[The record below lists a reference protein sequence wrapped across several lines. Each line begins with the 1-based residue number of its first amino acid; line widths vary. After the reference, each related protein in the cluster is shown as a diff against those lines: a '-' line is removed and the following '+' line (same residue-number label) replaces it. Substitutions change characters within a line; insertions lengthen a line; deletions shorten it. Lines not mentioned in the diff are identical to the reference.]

1 MLNFQKFTI
10 PELKIELAKLSIPYN
25 SKMRKADLTQLLDDH
40 FLKRAQALAENIP
53 AAITDVITSI
63 ADVGAQKKKLIHK
76 KIIIPNI
83 PDSVLLALR
92 SNATALD
99 TVIDP
104 ATFSNYL
111 RAAYY
116 YDEVKDT
123 VYNRIGHGGLPLKE
137 GFALKPVQIE
147 AINFMRDRE
156 TASVGNNQYCGI
168 KGGMLML
175 NMGIGKTLTSAAYS
189 LASSH
194 HSSVSGVKTPTLV
207 VCTRILVDVWYSEI
221 NKFFSGVRVLRLHND
236 YLAKNEL
243 ETFTSSSF
251 DSYDF
256 VVTTYEFIGKHKDDK
271 SIEACVHVLGEEHTI
286 MNGRK
291 IAIRMRDH
299 MDIAKTPARA
309 AVARGALA
317 MFYKNWKRVL
327 FDESQTYSS
336 IKTSKYVSVMCLVG
350 EYKWC
355 LTGTPFK
362 NKSEDVFAQFKSIGY
377 VGGVSEVNKLKDWQR
392 GEAFKRDELHKV
404 IFSKIDETTILP
416 DINYNKIEVEFTNN
430 NEALY
435 YSMISNDM
443 NNAINGHITS
453 SITFSEIL
461 VLFMRLRQSCITPYL
476 IGDKI
481 KAPSADEAALIEWSK
496 TNDAKHS
503 SKLMKCIEIIKK
515 ITEATNS
522 ADEQIVIFSSFSESL
537 SVFSDILD
545 ECDIGHAIIDG
556 KSKNRDATIQ
566 DFKNNKFKV
575 LLLTYKVGSEGLT
588 LTNANHVVLLD
599 PWWSDAV
606 HKQAIGRVHRTGQT
620 RDVEVYQ
627 LYNSATF
634 ENQMIAMCE
643 NKNAESTALFSEGEM
658 IVSFD
663 GLKSTGLDFNTIRTI
678 VQKKPARIPDN
689 ADDICYVCH
698 ESDCK
703 EGDKFI
709 HTGCKCNTL
718 IHASCLLE
726 IAAYD
731 KKGKAQCTICRK
743 PYKLKNN

>member
-1 MLNFQKFTI
+1 MSTFEKLTI
-10 PELKIELAKLSIPYN
+10 PEIKLELTKLGIKYS
-25 SKMRKADLTQLLDDH
+25 SKLRKSELIQLLESP
-40 FLKRAQALAENIP
+40 RAVENATP
-53 AAITDVITSI
+53 TSEPSI
-63 ADVGAQKKKLIHK
+63 EKKKITK
-76 KIIIPNI
+76 KNIIPNI

-92 SNATALD
+92 SNAVSLSD
-99 TVIDP
+99 VDP

-116 YDEVKDT
+116 YNEVKDA

-156 TASVGNNQYCGI
+156 ATSAGGGSYCGI

-175 NMGIGKTLTSAAYS
+175 NMGVGKTLTSAAYS

-194 HSSVSGVKTPTLV
+194 GVKTPTLV

-243 ETFTSSSF
+243 ESFTASSF

-271 SIEACVHVLGEEHTI
+271 TIEACVHVLGEEHTI

-299 MDIAKTPARA
+299 MDLAKTPARA

-377 VGGVSEVNKLKDWQR
+377 VGGTKEVSKLKEWER

-404 IFSKIDETTILP
+404 IFSKVDETTILP

-430 NEALY
+430 NEASY

-443 NNAINGHITS
+443 NNAINGFITS
-453 SITFSEIL
+453 SIVFSE
-461 VLFMRLRQSCITPYL
+461 VLAMFIRLRQSCITPYL
-476 IGDKI
+476 IGGKI
-481 KAPSADEAALIEWSK
+481 KAPGEDEAALIEWSK

-515 ITEATNS
+515 IEANS

-537 SVFSDILD
+537 SVFSEILN
-545 ECDIGHAIIDG
+545 EYDIGHAIIDG
-556 KSKNRDATIQ
+556 ATKNRDSTIS

-620 RDVEVYQ
+620 REVEVYQ
-627 LYNSATF
+627 LYNSYTF
-634 ENQMIAMCE
+634 EKHMIDLCE
-643 NKNAESTALFSEGEM
+643 NKNAESTALFSEGES

-663 GLKSTGLDFNTIRTI
+663 GLKSTALDFNTIRTI

-689 ADDICYVCH
+689 EDDICYVCH

>member
-1 MLNFQKFTI
+1 MSTFEKLTI
-10 PELKIELAKLSIPYN
+10 PEIKLELSKHGIKYSSKL
-25 SKMRKADLTQLLDDH
+25 RKSELFQLL
-40 FLKRAQALAENIP
+40 ETTTP
-53 AAITDVITSI
+53 SGSTDLVESTPIE
-63 ADVGAQKKKLIHK
+63 KKKVTK
-76 KIIIPNI
+76 KIIIPDI

-92 SNATALD
+92 SNATSLSD
-99 TVIDP
+99 VDP

-116 YDEVKDT
+116 YTEVKDT

-137 GFALKPVQIE
+137 GFTLKPVQIE

-156 TASVGNNQYCGI
+156 AASVGGATYCGI

-175 NMGIGKTLTSAAYS
+175 NMGVGKTLTSAAYS
-189 LASSH
+189 LASSN
-194 HSSVSGVKTPTLV
+194 SSVKTPTLV

-243 ETFTSSSF
+243 ESFTASSF

-377 VGGVSEVNKLKDWQR
+377 VGGAKEVSKLKDWER

-404 IFSKIDETTILP
+404 IFSKVDETTILP

-430 NEALY
+430 NEASY

-481 KAPSADEAALIEWSK
+481 KTSALDADEAALIEWSK
-496 TNDAKHS
+496 TSDAKHS

-515 ITEATNS
+515 IEANS

-537 SVFSDILD
+537 SVFSEILD
-545 ECDIGHAIIDG
+545 EYNIGHAIIDG

-643 NKNAESTALFSEGEM
+643 NKNAESSALFAEGEM

-689 ADDICYVCH
+689 EDDICYVCH

>member
-1 MLNFQKFTI
+1 MSTFEKLTI
-10 PELKIELAKLSIPYN
+10 PEIKLELSKNGIKYSSKL
-25 SKMRKADLTQLLDDH
+25 RKSELIQLLET
-40 FLKRAQALAENIP
+40 ATP
-53 AAITDVITSI
+53 SGSTDRDIVEPPIE
-63 ADVGAQKKKLIHK
+63 KKKVTK

-92 SNATALD
+92 SNASSLSGATTD
-99 TVIDP
+99 VDP

-137 GFALKPVQIE
+137 GFTLKPVQIE

-156 TASVGNNQYCGI
+156 AAGGTTGNNQSYCGI

-175 NMGIGKTLTSAAYS
+175 NMGVGKTLTSAAYS
-189 LASSH
+189 LASSN
-194 HSSVSGVKTPTLV
+194 SSVKTPTLV

-243 ETFTSSSF
+243 ESFTSSSF

-377 VGGVSEVNKLKDWQR
+377 IGGAKEVNKLKDWER

-404 IFSKIDETTILP
+404 IFSKVDETTILP

-430 NEALY
+430 NEASY

-481 KAPSADEAALIEWSK
+481 KASASNADEVALIEWSK

-515 ITEATNS
+515 IDAT
-522 ADEQIVIFSSFSESL
+522 DEQIVIFSSFSESL
-537 SVFSDILD
+537 SVFSEILN
-545 ECDIGHAIIDG
+545 EYNIGHAIIDG
-556 KSKNRDATIQ
+556 KSKNRDTTIQ

-689 ADDICYVCH
+689 EDDICYVCH